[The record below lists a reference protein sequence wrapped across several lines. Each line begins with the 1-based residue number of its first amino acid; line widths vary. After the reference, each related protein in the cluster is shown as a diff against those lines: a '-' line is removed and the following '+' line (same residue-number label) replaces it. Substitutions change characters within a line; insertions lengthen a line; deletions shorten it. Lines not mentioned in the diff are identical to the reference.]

1 MSADGVKKF
10 IAAVDLIYP
19 APQYDGDKVRQ
30 GAWLSLMVQT
40 LGGCS
45 DEVLAA
51 SSAHILRKRDAK
63 KDGRFFPTLNEC
75 IKITQEVAEDIER
88 LKVALLEHKKPDVP
102 YDRRCVL
109 ARDIMQSPL
118 GQQAKRE
125 CWDTTMFQFCVEH
138 MRAPQGREI
147 DTLKRTAN
155 AFKAEYERLLKAGCE
170 HPFSNPLTKLA
181 DGIVRSARRN
191 MGDAA

>member
-51 SSAHILRKRDAK
+51 TSAYFLRHRDPK
-63 KDGRFFPTLNEC
+63 KDGRFFPTLKEC
-75 IKITQEVAEDIER
+75 VDATHEVAERINRE
-88 LKVALLEHKKPDVP
+88 KAPLLIGKAQVSYETRTKI
-102 YDRRCVL
+102 
-109 ARDIMQSPL
+109 ARDLMQAPL
-118 GQQAKRE
+118 GQKAKKE
-125 CWDTTMFQFCVEH
+125 GWDATLFHFVVDNQRM
-138 MRAPQGREI
+138 PQGQELEDCKRRDRE
-147 DTLKRTAN
+147 
-155 AFKAEYERLLKAGCE
+155 FKAKHAECLRGTGKISKAW
-170 HPFSNPLTKLA
+170 A
-181 DGIVRSARRN
+181 DYAEGMVRKAREL
-191 MGDAA
+191 MGEKAA

>member
-19 APQYDGDKVRQ
+19 APQYDGDKMRQ

-51 SSAHILRKRDAK
+51 SSAHILRKRDPK

-75 IKITQEVAEDIER
+75 IKITHEVAEDLQRE
-88 LKVALLEHKKPDVP
+88 KAPLLIGKQEVP
-102 YDRRCVL
+102 YERRVAL
-109 ARDIMQSPL
+109 ARDLMQSPM
-118 GQQAKRE
+118 GQKANKE
-125 CWDTTMFQFCVEH
+125 GWGTVMFNFCVEN
-138 MRAPQGREI
+138 MRAPQGQEI
-147 DTLKRTAN
+147 EDCKT
-155 AFKAEYERLLKAGCE
+155 
-170 HPFSNPLTKLA
+170 
-181 DGIVRSARRN
+181 SAREFEATRERCLKGKGEMSKAWADYAEKMVAKIRER
-191 MGDAA
+191 MGEKAA

>member
-19 APQYDGDKVRQ
+19 APQYDGDKMRQ

-51 SSAHILRKRDAK
+51 ASAYILRKRDPK

-75 IKITQEVAEDIER
+75 IKITHEVAEELQR
-88 LKVALLEHKKPDVP
+88 EKAPLLIGKQEVP
-102 YDRRCVL
+102 YERRVAL
-109 ARDIMQSPL
+109 ARDLMQSPI
-118 GQQAKRE
+118 GQKANKE
-125 CWDTTMFQFCVEH
+125 GWGTVMFNFCVEH
-138 MRAPQGREI
+138 MRAPQGQEI
-147 DTLKRTAN
+147 DACKQ
-155 AFKAEYERLLKAGCE
+155 
-170 HPFSNPLTKLA
+170 
-181 DGIVRSARRN
+181 SAREFEATRELCAKGADKISKSWADYADKMVAKARER
-191 MGDAA
+191 MGGKAA

>member
-19 APQYDGDKVRQ
+19 APQYDGDKMRQ

-51 SSAHILRKRDAK
+51 ASAHILRKRDPK

-75 IKITQEVAEDIER
+75 IKITHEVAEEVER
-88 LKVALLEHKKPDVP
+88 AKVALIEHKTPEVS
-102 YDRRCVL
+102 YERRIAL
-109 ARDIMQSPL
+109 ARDLMQSPM
-118 GQQAKRE
+118 GQKANKE
-125 CWDTTMFQFCVEH
+125 GWGTVMFNFCVEH
-138 MRAPQGREI
+138 MKAPQGQEI
-147 DTLKRTAN
+147 EDCK
-155 AFKAEYERLLKAGCE
+155 
-170 HPFSNPLTKLA
+170 
-181 DGIVRSARRN
+181 RSAREFEATRERCAKGDHPLAKTWTKYAEDMVAKLRER
-191 MGDAA
+191 MGEKVA